1 MNKIKLMYGLLA
13 LFAVSSPI
21 ARSAWS
27 QTQVGTV
34 SGKFVVEAPT
44 LTAIGVEWT
53 IAGDDNRNAT
63 VEVSYRKKGEQPW
76 HQALP
81 LLRIH
86 HEIINDNRVP
96 WQTVPFAGRPPNGD
110 RENLWHYDTGNLF
123 SGSILSLEPNT
134 EYECRFVLSDPDGVK
149 GTKEK
154 TITVRTRKV
163 PEPAQGGHVYNV
175 YPIGWNG
182 PMQQP
187 AFVGLMR
194 AYYMGSSSSDHSAT
208 FPARVQPGDTI
219 LVHAGVYV
227 SDRFHYLDGLPHP
240 GYDALAPVTDGTYYL
255 TASGTP
261 DKPIVIKSA
270 GDGEV
275 IFDGAGNEYLFN
287 LLRANYNYFE
297 GITVRNTAIA
307 FLLGWK
313 DITGSSG
320 FTLKNSRVYDIQ
332 RAVQAEWSGSRDFYI
347 ADSVFIG
354 REHPSKM
361 EGGGPLAAYPG
372 FPELLLSEYA
382 IKLYGQGHVVTHNY
396 VADFHDAIDVS
407 TYGEPDG
414 TPDIASDKLTGP
426 TEMDDRVAASIDFD
440 HNDIY
445 NMSDNCFE
453 TDGTAH
459 NARVFENRCF
469 NDTAAAISAQP
480 IFGGPVYWYKNLVYN
495 VLRGGALKYD
505 ETPAG
510 VLVYQNTFVDADTSA
525 GTGIGPDTV
534 ANAHHLNNLFI
545 GRGDSDPDYVVSTT
559 TNYTS
564 SDYNGFS
571 SNAGEYNFGWN
582 SPPFNIAADYGF
594 TGDQAKLTVRRFK
607 TLAEYSQATGQDKH
621 SVMVGYDT
629 FVNVPMADNSD
640 PQHLYNPEDMDFRL
654 RPNSP
659 AVDAGIVLPT
669 INDGYKGKAPDI
681 GAFELGLPMPQYGPR
696 TWPVGMIGPSQ
707 MSFRSWSGP
716 QRKDE
721 LPERN
726 GVKMIDPLPQ

>member
-1 MNKIKLMYGLLA
+1 MYKSKIVFGLLA
-13 LFAVSSPI
+13 LFAFIPP
-21 ARSAWS
+21 AAKTGWS
-27 QTQVGTV
+27 QTRAGTV
-34 SGKFVVEAPT
+34 PGKFVVEAAT
-44 LTAIGVEWT
+44 LTAIGVEWR
-53 IAGDDNRNAT
+53 IEGDDNRNAT
-63 VEVSYRKKGEQPW
+63 VEVSYRKKGERSW

-81 LLRIH
+81 LLRID
-86 HEIINDNRVP
+86 HEAINDNRPP
-96 WQTVPFAGRPPNGD
+96 WQTVPFAERPPNGD
-110 RENLWHYDTGNLF
+110 RENLWHYDTGNMF
-123 SGSILSLEPNT
+123 AGSILSLEPDT
-134 EYECRFVLSDPDGVK
+134 EYECRFVLSDPDGVR
-149 GTKEK
+149 GAKEK
-154 TITVRTRKV
+154 TINVRTRRV
-163 PEPAQGGHVYNV
+163 PEPAPGGHVYNV

-182 PMQQP
+182 PIQQP

-208 FPARVQPGDTI
+208 FPPRVQPGDTI

-240 GYDALAPVTDGTYYL
+240 GYDALAPVSDGTYYL
-255 TASGTP
+255 TVSGTP

-313 DITGSSG
+313 DIAGSSG
-320 FTLKNSRVYDIQ
+320 FTLKHSRIYDIQ
-332 RAVQAEWSGSRDFYI
+332 RAIQAEWSGSRDFYI
-347 ADSVFIG
+347 ADNVFIG
-354 REHPSKM
+354 REHPSRI
-361 EGGGPLAAYPG
+361 EGSGGGLRDYPG
-372 FPELLLSEYA
+372 YPELLLSEYA

-414 TPDIASDKLTGP
+414 TPDISSEKLSGP
-426 TEMDDRVAASIDFD
+426 SEMDDRVAASIDFD

-453 TDGTAH
+453 DDGIAH
-459 NARVFENRCF
+459 NGRIFENRCF
-469 NDTAAAISAQP
+469 NSAAAAISAQP
-480 IFGGPVYWYKNLVYN
+480 VFGGPVYWYKNLVYN
-495 VLRGGALKYD
+495 VVNAGALKYD

-510 VLVYQNTFVDADTSA
+510 VLVYQNTFVDGDTAA

-545 GRGDSDPDYVVSTT
+545 GRGDSLPNYVISTT

-571 SNAGEYNFGWN
+571 SNSGEHNFEWN
-582 SPPFNIAADYGF
+582 SPPFDVAADYDY
-594 TGDQAKLTVRRFK
+594 THKLTVRHFK

-621 SVMVGYDT
+621 SIMVGYDT
-629 FVNVPMADNSD
+629 FVNVPMANISD

-659 AVDAGIVLPT
+659 AVDAGIALPT

-696 TWPVGMIGPSQ
+696 SWPVGMIGPTQ
-707 MSFRSWSGP
+707 MSYRSWSGP
-716 QRKDE
+716 QRKDA
-721 LPERN
+721 LPEHD
-726 GVKMIDPLPQ
+726 GAKIIDPLPP